1 MKIIT
6 VSREFGSGGREIAK
20 RLSDVLGIAYYDSEI
35 ITEIAK
41 KADLDENYV
50 AHSLEK
56 AFSRRFRFTLH
67 VLFLT
72 FPLRIRRLNC
82 FPLSTTSSMSLPK
95 RAIA

>member
-56 AFSRRFRFTLH
+56 GKIGRAH
-67 VLFLT
+67 V
-72 FPLRIRRLNC
+72 
-82 FPLSTTSSMSLPK
+82 
-95 RAIA
+95 